1 MKMDYLLFF
10 KMMNKLLVWSFC
22 MIVLSSCVVSP
33 PKKTSNICEIFY
45 EKRSWYKAAVKT
57 EKRWGSPAY
66 VTLAFIKQ
74 ESDFQQGAKPERTKL
89 FGFIPWKRKSS
100 AYGYAQAIDGTWD
113 IYKKQAKKPFA
124 SRTSFKDS
132 VDFVGWYNKKSNKLL
147 GIPKDNARL
156 LYLAYHE
163 GRGGYKKGS
172 YKSKP
177 WLLSVSSD
185 VQKMSNRY
193 RNQYDSC
200 KKKLKSPFYFLFN

>member
-1 MKMDYLLFF
+1 MD
-10 KMMNKLLVWSFC
+10 
-22 MIVLSSCVVSP
+22 
-33 PKKTSNICEIFY
+33 
-45 EKRSWYKAAVKT
+45 
-57 EKRWGSPAY
+57 
-66 VTLAFIKQ
+66 TL
-74 ESDFQQGAKPERTKL
+74 KP
-89 FGFIPWKRKSS
+89 
-100 AYGYAQAIDGTWD
+100 DGTWE
-113 IYKKQAKKPFA
+113 IYKKQAKKPLA

-132 VDFVGWYNKKSNKLL
+132 VDFIGWYNKKSNKLL

>member
-1 MKMDYLLFF
+1 MGQ
-10 KMMNKLLVWSFC
+10 
-22 MIVLSSCVVSP
+22 SSLRNFSIH
-33 PKKTSNICEIFY
+33 KTRVRFST
-45 EKRSWYKAAVKT
+45 RS
-57 EKRWGSPAY
+57 
-66 VTLAFIKQ
+66 
-74 ESDFQQGAKPERTKL
+74 KPERTKL
-89 FGFIPWKRKSS
+89 LGFIPWKRKSS

-132 VDFVGWYNKKSNKLL
+132 VDFIGWYNKKSNKLL

>member
-1 MKMDYLLFF
+1 MDQYIKDLSFENPMSPNLPPQRENPTVNLDVNSTYLDL
-10 KMMNKLLVWSFC
+10 KNDNHEVNLK
-22 MIVLSSCVVSP
+22 I
-33 PKKTSNICEIFY
+33 
-45 EKRSWYKAAVKT
+45 
-57 EKRWGSPAY
+57 
-66 VTLAFIKQ
+66 
-74 ESDFQQGAKPERTKL
+74 
-89 FGFIPWKRKSS
+89 KSS

-132 VDFVGWYNKKSNKLL
+132 VDFIGWYNKKSNKLL

-200 KKKLKSPFYFLFN
+200 KKKLKSPFYFLLN

>member
-1 MKMDYLLFF
+1 MHKVLVIIFIFILL
-10 KMMNKLLVWSFC
+10 NACASN
-22 MIVLSSCVVSP
+22 SP
-33 PKKTSNICEIFY
+33 PSTTTDVCKIFKERY
-45 EKRSWYKAAVKT
+45 SWYKAAKKT
-57 EKRWGSPAY
+57 EKRWKIPVSVSMAI
-66 VTLAFIKQ
+66 IKQ
-74 ESDFQQGAKPERTKL
+74 ESSFIADARPERRKL
-89 FGFIPWKRKSS
+89 LGFIPWKRKSS

-113 IYKKQAKKPFA
+113 IYKKQAKKPLA

-132 VDFVGWYNKKSNKLL
+132 VDFIGWYNKKSNKLL

-200 KKKLKSPFYFLFN
+200 KRKLKSPFYFLFN

>member
-1 MKMDYLLFF
+1 MIFKTPSLLSGFIII
-10 KMMNKLLVWSFC
+10 L
-22 MIVLSSCVVSP
+22 ILSSCAVSP
-33 PKKTSNICEIFY
+33 PKKPNDICSIFL
-45 EKRSWYKAAVKT
+45 EKRSWYNAAIKSS
-57 EKRWGSPAY
+57 KRWKIPLE
-66 VTLAFIKQ
+66 VNMAFILQ
-74 ESDFQQGAKPERTKL
+74 ESSYIQGAKPERTKL
-89 FGFIPWKRKSS
+89 LGFIPWKRKSS

-113 IYKKQAKKPFA
+113 IYKKQAKKPLA

-132 VDFVGWYNKKSNKLL
+132 VDFIGWYNKKSNKLL

-193 RNQYDSC
+193 RNQYDNC

>member
-1 MKMDYLLFF
+1 MIFKTPSLLSGFIII
-10 KMMNKLLVWSFC
+10 L
-22 MIVLSSCVVSP
+22 ILSSCAVSP
-33 PKKTSNICEIFY
+33 PKKPNDICSIFL
-45 EKRSWYKAAVKT
+45 EKRSWYKAAIKSS
-57 EKRWGSPAY
+57 KRWKIPLE
-66 VTLAFIKQ
+66 VNMAFILQ
-74 ESDFQQGAKPERTKL
+74 ESSYIQGAKPERTKL
-89 FGFIPWKRKSS
+89 LGFIPWKRKSS

-113 IYKKQAKKPFA
+113 IYKKQAKKPLA

-132 VDFVGWYNKKSNKLL
+132 VDFIGWYNKKSNKLL

>member
-1 MKMDYLLFF
+1 MIFKTPSLLSGFIII
-10 KMMNKLLVWSFC
+10 L
-22 MIVLSSCVVSP
+22 ILSSCAVSP
-33 PKKTSNICEIFY
+33 PKKPNDICSIFL
-45 EKRSWYKAAVKT
+45 EKRSWYKAAIKSS
-57 EKRWGSPAY
+57 KRWKIPLE
-66 VTLAFIKQ
+66 VNMAFILQ
-74 ESDFQQGAKPERTKL
+74 ESSYIQGAKPERTKL
-89 FGFIPWKRKSS
+89 LGFIPWKRKSS

-113 IYKKQAKKPFA
+113 IYKKQAKKPLA

-132 VDFVGWYNKKSNKLL
+132 VDFIGWYNKKSNKLL

-200 KKKLKSPFYFLFN
+200 KKKLKSPFYFLLN

>member
-1 MKMDYLLFF
+1 MIFKRTSLLSGFIII
-10 KMMNKLLVWSFC
+10 L
-22 MIVLSSCVVSP
+22 ILSSCAASP
-33 PKKTSNICEIFY
+33 PKKPNDICSIFL
-45 EKRSWYKAAVKT
+45 EKRSWYKAAIKSS
-57 EKRWGSPAY
+57 KRWKIPLE
-66 VTLAFIKQ
+66 VNMAFILQ
-74 ESDFQQGAKPERTKL
+74 ESSYIQGAKPERTKL
-89 FGFIPWKRKSS
+89 LGFIPWKRKSS

-113 IYKKQAKKPFA
+113 IYKKQAKKPLA

-132 VDFVGWYNKKSNKLL
+132 VDFIGWYNKKSNKLL

-193 RNQYDSC
+193 RNQYDNC
-200 KKKLKSPFYFLFN
+200 KKKLKSPFFFLFN

>member
-1 MKMDYLLFF
+1 MIFKTPSLLSGFIII
-10 KMMNKLLVWSFC
+10 L
-22 MIVLSSCVVSP
+22 ILSSCAVSP
-33 PKKTSNICEIFY
+33 PKKPNDICSIFL
-45 EKRSWYKAAVKT
+45 EKRSWYKAAIKSS
-57 EKRWGSPAY
+57 KRWKIPLE
-66 VTLAFIKQ
+66 VNMAFILQ
-74 ESDFQQGAKPERTKL
+74 ESSYIQGAKPERTKL
-89 FGFIPWKRKSS
+89 LGFIPWKRKSS

-113 IYKKQAKKPFA
+113 IYKKQAKKPLA

-132 VDFVGWYNKKSNKLL
+132 VDFIGWYNKKSNKLL

-200 KKKLKSPFYFLFN
+200 KKKLKNPFYFLFN

>member
-1 MKMDYLLFF
+1 MV
-10 KMMNKLLVWSFC
+10 NKLIL
-22 MIVLSSCVVSP
+22 
-33 PKKTSNICEIFY
+33 
-45 EKRSWYKAAVKT
+45 
-57 EKRWGSPAY
+57 
-66 VTLAFIKQ
+66 
-74 ESDFQQGAKPERTKL
+74 QQGAKPERTKL
-89 FGFIPWKRKSS
+89 LGFIPWKRKSS

-113 IYKKQAKKPFA
+113 IYKKQAKKPLA

-132 VDFVGWYNKKSNKLL
+132 VDFIGWYNKKSNKLL

-193 RNQYDSC
+193 RNQYDNC